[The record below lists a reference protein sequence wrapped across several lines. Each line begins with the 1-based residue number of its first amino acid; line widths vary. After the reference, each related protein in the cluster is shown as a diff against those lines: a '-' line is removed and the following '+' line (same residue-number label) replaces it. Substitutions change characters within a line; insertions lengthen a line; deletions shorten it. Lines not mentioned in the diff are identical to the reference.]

1 MNLKF
6 FEYAATYLKRT
17 MDLMPIVKSVAT
29 LNSLIN
35 EGTKINEYGGK
46 IFCFIT
52 LQSMVDIFLIC
63 CMKN

>member
-1 MNLKF
+1 MNFKF

-35 EGTKINEYGGK
+35 EQTRINEYGGK
-46 IFCFIT
+46 IFSFVT
-52 LQSMVDIFLIC
+52 
-63 CMKN
+63 

>member
-1 MNLKF
+1 MNFKF

-35 EGTKINEYGGK
+35 EQTRINEYSK
-46 IFCFIT
+46 VSIKHLVLLNILVRIFPIS
-52 LQSMVDIFLIC
+52 LY
-63 CMKN
+63 

>member
-17 MDLMPIVKSVAT
+17 MDLRPIVKSVAT

-35 EGTKINEYGGK
+35 KQTRINEQGGK
-46 IFCFIT
+46 IFLLK
-52 LQSMVDIFLIC
+52 LQVWWTFFSFVA
-63 CMKN
+63 